1 MNIFRSYSQSPANK
15 NTVMPH
21 RPRNKLSPGTK
32 AERITEE
39 WGKFSVQE
47 RKESFLCEGETK
59 FDICQS
65 KYNISNRIWSC
76 LLSMGRKT
84 TPNCWL
90 YHFETEQS
98 FFSSVLRHMLAKK
111 WDSAKCLVA
120 TALKEVFHFK
130 ARVSTC
136 PRIHSPLSSIW
147 TCFLSVG
154 GTEGL
159 FEAALHTRTSPTHSN
174 LADKFSKRS

>member
-76 LLSMGRKT
+76 LLSIVSQHVQGFTLPCPPSEHVFSAWGGRRV
-84 TPNCWL
+84 
-90 YHFETEQS
+90 YS
-98 FFSSVLRHMLAKK
+98 RLRCTH
-111 WDSAKCLVA
+111 
-120 TALKEVFHFK
+120 
-130 ARVSTC
+130 
-136 PRIHSPLSSIW
+136 
-147 TCFLSVG
+147 
-154 GTEGL
+154 
-159 FEAALHTRTSPTHSN
+159 ALHPHTVTLPISSPKGVNSDISLPHSSLECQVWTPLAQNDVQTH
-174 LADKFSKRS
+174 LGLV